1 MKSRLS
7 KALAAAGVMLIALT
21 GCTDAKINVDIKSDE
36 TASLDMSF
44 QIQRDQLD
52 EALKSYAGGAITSD
66 AFVEQLKKTSAQSD
80 DKTAKIEVKDDD
92 KVIGL
97 RETSTRKVSDVPKTG
112 EQGITISQEDSNYL
126 VNIPANTLVKSFIDE
141 LNVEPEKLFTSF
153 DVSISFPGDVQKVNY
168 DGKISGNKVTWN
180 LDNVIKSVKED
191 KPLKALGA
199 VESSGPPLFLFIVI
213 GLIVVAG
220 IGIVGYRYFGVGK
233 NSFGPK
239 GKTPKPVSPS
249 ENSSVGHWNNSPVQ
263 QEPVNNAP
271 LPPVAPVQTFS
282 APPAPQKPQPS
293 MPPQNAFPQR
303 PQVAPQQPRMPF
315 PSTRPSSPITP
326 PQKPSSPPESQQRK
340 PLPPLPPLPPRR

>member
-1 MKSRLS
+1 MKSRFS

-52 EALKSYAGGAITSD
+52 EALKNYAGGAITSD

-80 DKTAKIEVKDDD
+80 DKTAKIEVKDDK

-112 EQGITISQEDSNYL
+112 EQGITISQDDSNYL

-153 DVSISFPGDVQKVNY
+153 DVAISFPGDVQNANY
-168 DGKISGNKVTWN
+168 GGKISGNTVTWN
-180 LDNVIKSVKED
+180 LNDVMKSVKED

-199 VESSGPPLFLFIVI
+199 VESSGPPLLLFIVI
-213 GLIVVAG
+213 GLFVIAAAG
-220 IGIVGYRYFGVGK
+220 IVAYRYLGVGK

-249 ENSSVGHWNNSPVQ
+249 EDSSVGHWNNTHT
-263 QEPVNNAP
+263 QEKPVNNIP
-271 LPPVAPVQTFS
+271 TPPAQTFAS
-282 APPAPQKPQPS
+282 SPAPQQTQP
-293 MPPQNAFPQR
+293 MPPIPPQNVFPQR
-303 PQVAPQQPRMPF
+303 PQAAPQQPNIPF
-315 PSTRPSSPITP
+315 PSSRPLPPVTTP
-326 PQKPSSPPESQQRK
+326 QQPSSPPEGQKRK